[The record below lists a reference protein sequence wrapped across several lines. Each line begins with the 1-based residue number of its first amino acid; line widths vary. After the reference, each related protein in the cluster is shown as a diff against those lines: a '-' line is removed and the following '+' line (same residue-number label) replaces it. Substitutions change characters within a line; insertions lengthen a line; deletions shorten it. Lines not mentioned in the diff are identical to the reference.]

1 MKKIRS
7 NFVWVC
13 SGRINLNESMWEMPK
28 SCCVKN
34 ESHQNSVKMWKL
46 FSYFVY
52 NTPWNPLF
60 CDLQTVSINLMG
72 HMYLATH
79 FCSVRGLENESNG
92 KWPIFWCL
100 NIGVDPYRAALR
112 MELRRSWILNEVQI
126 SGIYNWF
133 ETKHFD
139 STSWIYDASVEL
151 PLFVSCY
158 IVALVDG
165 CPESVSI

>member
-7 NFVWVC
+7 NFVLVC

-92 KWPIFWCL
+92 NWPIFWRL
-100 NIGVDPYRAALR
+100 NTGVDPYRNIRFFSFWYIFGQKRPPPRFEIDKIVFLPTYC
-112 MELRRSWILNEVQI
+112 MFFGI
-126 SGIYNWF
+126 SL
-133 ETKHFD
+133 HF
-139 STSWIYDASVEL
+139 
-151 PLFVSCY
+151 
-158 IVALVDG
+158 
-165 CPESVSI
+165 

>member
-34 ESHQNSVKMWKL
+34 ESHQNSVEMWKL
-46 FSYFVY
+46 FSYIVY

-92 KWPIFWCL
+92 NWPIFWRL
-100 NIGVDPYRAALR
+100 NTGVDPKRHQAKFRERA
-112 MELRRSWILNEVQI
+112 W
-126 SGIYNWF
+126 
-133 ETKHFD
+133 
-139 STSWIYDASVEL
+139 STADQTAWPHTEICFVEL
-151 PLFVSCY
+151 IEKNVRVQGRFLDKNKRQLCW
-158 IVALVDG
+158 
-165 CPESVSI
+165 